1 MKEQIELFDEP
12 VSLTSQR
19 FINRL
24 ASVVRA
30 RGGATYT
37 EAYEMAHKSIDGT
50 LCACCGARL
59 QVYRRAIN
67 RGQVETLRDLCARFD
82 VGQRFESKDIR
93 ARGGDYA
100 KLVAFGLLY
109 QFDDGGWC
117 LTSHGVEFAKGER
130 PASRYAFFYLGEL
143 VGLSVSAARVIDQ
156 VVGFTLDTI
165 KPFGVEMVF
174 IK

>member
-37 EAYEMAHKSIDGT
+37 EAYEMAHKSVDGT

-59 QVYRRAIN
+59 QVYKRGLN
-67 RGQVETLRDLCARFD
+67 RGQVETLRDLCARFY

-100 KLVAFGLLY
+100 KLVAFGLLH

-117 LTSHGVEFAKGER
+117 LTAHGAEFAKGAR
-130 PASRYAFFYLGEL
+130 AASRYAFFYLGEL
-143 VGLSVSAARVIDQ
+143 VGLSVSSSKIVENAS
-156 VVGFTLDTI
+156 GFTLDTI

-174 IK
+174 LR